1 MILKFVK
8 IGVDNMTEMNVATN
22 DQVEA
27 KINDKESIILDVREP
42 AEYAMQHI
50 PNSTLIP
57 LGELENRLDEIDK
70 DKTVYVIVRTCKR
83 SCYAGNLM
91 LENDYNEVNNFLLV
105 MINWIGPTES
115 KF

>member
-1 MILKFVK
+1 
-8 IGVDNMTEMNVATN
+8 NMTEMNVATN
-22 DQVEA
+22 DQIEA

-42 AEYAMQHI
+42 AEYDMQHI

-70 DKTVYVIVRTCKR
+70 DKTVYVICRTGNR
-83 SCYAGNLM
+83 SGFAVNFM
-91 LENDYNEVNNFLLV
+91 LVNGYNDVHNVLLR
-105 MINWIGPTES
+105 MINLTVPTES

>member
-1 MILKFVK
+1 MILKFFK

-70 DKTVYVIVRTCKR
+70 DKTVYVICRTGNRRDRKSTR
-83 SCYAGNLM
+83 LNSSHVAISYA
-91 LENDYNEVNNFLLV
+91 VFC
-105 MINWIGPTES
+105 
-115 KF
+115 

>member
-1 MILKFVK
+1 
-8 IGVDNMTEMNVATN
+8 MTEMNVATN

-42 AEYAMQHI
+42 AEYTMQHI

-70 DKTVYVIVRTCKR
+70 DKTVYVICRT
-83 SCYAGNLM
+83 GNKSSFAINFI
-91 LENDYNEVNNFLLV
+91 LENDYNNVHNSIPG
-105 MINWIGPTES
+105 MINWTGSTES
-115 KF
+115 KL

>member
-1 MILKFVK
+1 MILKFFK

-57 LGELENRLDEIDK
+57 LGELENRLDELDK
-70 DKTVYVIVRTCKR
+70 DKTVSVISRTANR
-83 SCYAGNLM
+83 SGFAVNLM
-91 LENDYNEVNNFLLV
+91 LENAYRD
-105 MINWIGPTES
+105 G
-115 KF
+115 

>member
-8 IGVDNMTEMNVATN
+8 IGVDNMTEMIVATN

-42 AEYAMQHI
+42 AEYARKHN
-50 PNSTLIP
+50 PNSTIIP
-57 LGELENRLDEIDK
+57 LRELENCFDEIDK
-70 DKTVYVIVRTCKR
+70 DKTVYVICRTGNR
-83 SCYAGNLM
+83 SGFAVNLM
-91 LENDYNEVNNFLLV
+91 LENGYNDGHNVLPG
-105 MINWIGPTES
+105 MINCTGPTES

>member
-1 MILKFVK
+1 
-8 IGVDNMTEMNVATN
+8 MTEMNVATN

-70 DKTVYVIVRTCKR
+70 DKTVYVICR
-83 SCYAGNLM
+83 SEERRVGKECRSM
-91 LENDYNEVNNFLLV
+91 
-105 MINWIGPTES
+105 WIPDRDIKKKVQGVQYIRN
-115 KF
+115 